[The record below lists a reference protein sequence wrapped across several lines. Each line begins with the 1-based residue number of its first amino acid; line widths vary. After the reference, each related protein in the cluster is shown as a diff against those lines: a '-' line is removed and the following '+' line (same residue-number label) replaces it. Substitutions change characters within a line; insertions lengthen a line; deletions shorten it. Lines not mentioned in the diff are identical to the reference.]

1 MPNSS
6 MKVIS
11 SNINDVS
18 YDERSQTMSITFH
31 DGSIYNYFNV
41 PEGVYMRLVNASS
54 VGGYFAIYIKGR
66 FTSSRV
72 N

>member
-54 VGGYFAIYIKGR
+54 VGGYFAAFIKNS
-66 FTSSRV
+66 FSSTRV